1 MEFWSTLC
9 DEEIFLAELAE
20 DAAASG
26 QAPERANQ
34 RFVSQAPAGQP
45 YSFPR
50 ATFLCLLS
58 TQQLRSTPH
67 PTS

>member
-9 DEEIFLAELAE
+9 DEEIFLMELAE

-34 RFVSQAPAGQP
+34 RFVSQAPGGAALGAEK
-45 YSFPR
+45 SSSHG
-50 ATFLCLLS
+50 AT
-58 TQQLRSTPH
+58 T
-67 PTS
+67 